1 VKVKKLKMFDC
12 YNKITHTCDGRCQG
26 ASDCPLAHDVNV
38 SRDEM
43 KLYIE
48 NVINQKE
55 ELDKII
61 NELHKDEEFIKSIE
75 EIRKKLKF

>member
-1 VKVKKLKMFDC
+1 MFDC
-12 YNKITHTCDGRCQG
+12 YNEITHTCDGRCQG